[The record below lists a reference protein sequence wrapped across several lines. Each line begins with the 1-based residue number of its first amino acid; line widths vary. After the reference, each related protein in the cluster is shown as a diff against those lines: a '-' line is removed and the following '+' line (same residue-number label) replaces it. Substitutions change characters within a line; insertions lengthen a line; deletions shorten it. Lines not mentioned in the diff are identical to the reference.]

1 MNELLINGEN
11 AYTTWGVRMG
21 DGFLDVLGASS
32 PMKEFIENKSRLEHG
47 KRVIINNPKVD
58 EREITLSFTIEGNS
72 QSDYQ
77 SKKKAFFDELYK
89 GKIDIQI
96 PANSSEVYHLIYT
109 GKSVTTYNLSLSTAK
124 EKREQTTRNIG
135 VIISTTVPSCI
146 IPRASIESTLSI
158 IPPRLVYADGSP

>member
-21 DGFLDVLGASS
+21 EGFLDVIGASA
-32 PMKEFIENKSRLEHG
+32 PMKDFIENKSRLEHG

-77 SKKKAFFDELYK
+77 
-89 GKIDIQI
+89 
-96 PANSSEVYHLIYT
+96 
-109 GKSVTTYNLSLSTAK
+109 AK
-124 EKREQTTRNIG
+124 EE
-135 VIISTTVPSCI
+135 SFSLMSCI
-146 IPRASIESTLSI
+146 KVWLIFKFRLTVMRFI
-158 IPPRLVYADGSP
+158 I

>member
-21 DGFLDVLGASS
+21 EGFLDVIGASA
-32 PMKEFIENKSRLEHG
+32 PMKDFIENKSRLEHG

-77 SKKKAFFDELYK
+77 AKKKAFFDELYK
-89 GKIDIQI
+89 GVVDIQI

-109 GKSVTTYNLSLSTAK
+109 GKSVTYAQSLDRTFGKISAK
-124 EKREQTTRNIG
+124 FNEPN
-135 VIISTTVPSCI
+135 PS
-146 IPRASIESTLSI
+146 PEGRK
-158 IPPRLVYADGSP
+158 